1 MRKISANRKKGSR
14 IIVRQVAVL
23 YGEALVLSIDLNCT
37 HTTHQLRK
45 RYIDIFGWKKFQLN
59 VRIDIK
65 LHERLANHQQSA
77 KLHKAVYNYHHHQR
91 IDPIPSFYC
100 GNQANVILS
109 IIFNWE
115 FAYSEHRSWQY
126 LIQWLKIGW
135 KRIKDNYGFMSQH
148 SGRNEA
154 HWRQLFY
161 FFWEKKIIYC

>member
-77 KLHKAVYNYHHHQR
+77 KLHKAVYNYHHLQR

-115 FAYSEHRSWQY
+115 FAYSEHRSWQIWFNGWK
-126 LIQWLKIGW
+126 LDGSALKITTVLCPSILEGT
-135 KRIKDNYGFMSQH
+135 KRIEDNYFI
-148 SGRNEA
+148 
-154 HWRQLFY
+154 
-161 FFWEKKIIYC
+161 FFWEKK